1 MNDVLS
7 ATNDEKTM
15 RTTIDINP
23 TEAAV
28 NAAAV
33 RPFGFTPA
41 GAWMPSRRDRALS
54 GRRMR

>member
-7 ATNDEKTM
+7 ATNSDETM
-15 RTTIDINP
+15 RTTIDIHP

-33 RPFGFTPA
+33 RPFGLTPA
-41 GAWMPSRRDRALS
+41 GAWMPSRYDRALT
-54 GRRMR
+54 GRRLR